1 MLDREGMEIDLAVWE
16 SGNEEGLHIIYGV
29 ATGLQG
35 GAVLVFGTE
44 VEILVT
50 NRSSLP
56 SIFRFFSPL
65 PQLFIWNSPR
75 LFVCLHANTHT

>member
-56 SIFRFFSPL
+56 IFRFFFPTTSTIYLEFPSL
-65 PQLFIWNSPR
+65 
-75 LFVCLHANTHT
+75 VCMPSC